1 VAIGEAGDRLLV
13 EVGGA
18 GRFARRVEAFVR
30 EAVAASEGTCRQCGA
45 PGHRADRGGWWATL
59 CEAHEAQGTWL

>member
-1 VAIGEAGDRLLV
+1 MHGRLRVEIGR
-13 EVGGA
+13 A
-18 GRFARRVEAFVR
+18 GRFAGQVEAFVR
-30 EAVAASEGTCRQCGA
+30 EAVAASEDTCQQCGA